1 MCQICKSSSFKSDQI
16 VLKKAFFTYDSN
28 RENLFAFKSKD
39 LGTCDNFE
47 INALFIGKNKKSC
60 EPHVIINCFKS
71 VCYVPHIYINSL
83 MGRGEYFGYS
93 VSVG

>member
-28 RENLFAFKSKD
+28 RENLFAFQSKD

-71 VCYVPHIYINSL
+71 VCYVPHIHINSL